1 MSVKEEIKKY
11 LKENEDKENAPF
23 ERRIVCTNHRVYGLK
38 TKLVEE
44 KAKELARRNASVNE
58 ISFDSYEEIMIAG
71 MMIGYKKTISAEK
84 VKEFNFVLPH
94 IDCWGLCDSI
104 VPRLKKMEDEKP
116 FFVSLLDS
124 KNVFYIRVGIIWLM
138 RYFLKKDLKNTIF
151 LIKNVKND
159 DYYVKMA
166 QSWVYAEAMIYDF
179 DFMLELIKNEK
190 DLFIKKKSIQK
201 AIESFRILPE
211 QKELLRKLRQTIK
224 EEE

>member
-1 MSVKEEIKKY
+1 M
-11 LKENEDKENAPF
+11 KENEDKENAPF

-38 TKLVEE
+38 TKLVED
-44 KAKELARRNASVNE
+44 KAIQLAKRGVCVSEL
-58 ISFDSYEEIMIAG
+58 SFDSYEEIMIAG
-71 MMIGYKKTISAEK
+71 MMIGYKKTSSAEK
-84 VKEFNFVLPH
+84 VKELEVVLPY

-104 VPRLKKMEDEKP
+104 VPRLKKMEDQKQ

-159 DYYVKMA
+159 EYYVKMA

-179 DFMLELIKNEK
+179 DFMFELVKNE
-190 DLFIKKKSIQK
+190 DNLFIKKKTIQK
-201 AIESFRILPE
+201 AIESFRISPE
-211 QKELLRKLRQTIK
+211 QKELLKRLRQTIK